1 MVWSTTQST
10 LYGAAEQRCPG
21 SSDRAQPQTERPRCE
36 DRPLCEER
44 PCREER
50 VRCADRRR
58 SDPLSALLGD
68 RDALLIAA
76 VIFLLMNEKADMKL
90 ILALVFVLLG

>member
-10 LYGAAEQRCPG
+10 LYGAAEQRCPEPP
-21 SSDRAQPQTERPRCE
+21 DRAQPQTERTCCE
-36 DRPLCEER
+36 DRTLREER
-44 PCREER
+44 HCSEER

-76 VIFLLMNEKADMKL
+76 VIILLMNEKADMKL
-90 ILALVFVLLG
+90 VLALAFVLLG